1 MESDQKIVFD
11 LVIRTK
17 NGALF
22 CAKFTRNICKSEMA
36 NSVTQTVES
45 VSKIA
50 KKILKVNIKRA
61 HKCFGH
67 MNEIATCKTAAQ
79 LGMELSRAGYA
90 TCESCAIGEAQQRNV
105 PKESSG
111 EKATTFNG
119 RVGQDLSKI
128 KVPEGLDVTINKPNW
143 HIMVDQLSG
152 FKRSNFFVTKNEII
166 NYMCQIMHLE
176 AEQGYSIQILHQDN
190 AGENVELVKIAKGKD
205 WKLDFVVEYT
215 ARKTP

>member
-1 MESDQKIVFD
+1 MIVFD

-17 NGALF
+17 NGTLI

-36 NSVTQTVES
+36 NSVIQSVES
-45 VSKIA
+45 SSKIA

-79 LGMELSRAGYA
+79 LEMEFSRTGFAM
-90 TCESCAIGEAQQRNV
+90 CESCAIGKAQQRNV
-105 PKESSG
+105 PKESLG

-119 RVGQDLSKI
+119 RLGHDLSKI

-143 HIMVDQLSG
+143 HIMVDQSLG
-152 FKRSNFFVTKNEII
+152 FKRSKIFMTKNE
-166 NYMCQIMHLE
+166 NNQ
-176 AEQGYSIQILHQDN
+176 LHVSDH
-190 AGENVELVKIAKGKD
+190 AL
-205 WKLDFVVEYT
+205 
-215 ARKTP
+215 RS